1 MTTAS
6 GLSEVSGSAGSRT
19 HYRTCHLCEAMCGVA
34 LQVDGGRV
42 VSVRGD
48 KQDPLSRGYICPK
61 AAALG
66 DLQDDPDRL
75 RYPLRRTAT
84 GKGLA
89 GYTRISWDEALAEVA
104 ERLPAI
110 QAAHGNNA
118 VAVYAGN
125 PTVHNYSALL
135 SWLFFTKSLKTRSRF
150 SATSVDQLPHHLTA
164 LLMFGHQLLLPIPD
178 VDRTDFMLI
187 LGANPAVSNG
197 SLMSAPGI
205 AKRLT
210 AIRERGGQVV
220 LIDPRRTE
228 TAELVDRHHFIR
240 PGTDVLLMLALL
252 HTVLTEGLAAP
263 GRLAALTSGL
273 DELAPLC
280 AEFSPEVAAG
290 PTGIAAADIRAL
302 GRAFAGARAAV
313 CYGRMG
319 VSTQEFGAAT
329 QWLINVLN
337 IVTGNLDRPGGAMF
351 TRPAFDL
358 VALAAQLGERG
369 HFDKGRSRVRKLP
382 EYGGEYPVS
391 TLAEEILTPGRGQI
405 RALVTHAG
413 NPVLS
418 TPNGAALDRA
428 LASLDYMVAI
438 DFYLNETTRHAHL
451 ILPPTYSLEHDHYD
465 ATFHLLAVR
474 NTAKYSPALLTPAPD
489 TRHEYQI
496 LGELTARIGA
506 RGAAWL
512 TPLRRKLYAELTPQR
527 LLALGLRL
535 GPYGFAGS
543 GLSLQKLK
551 DAAHGLD
558 LGPLTSCLPERLYT
572 ADKKIQLVPAVLR
585 GDLARVRQKFLRAA
599 TPANPPAASASTA
612 ATLADPP
619 AATASAAVPPAAS
632 ASAAVTPAASAS
644 ATGTGAPGSPSA
656 DAATGGYDLQLIG
669 RRHLRSN
676 NSWMHN
682 SQRLVKGPPRCTLL
696 IHPDD
701 AARRGIV
708 AEQRVRVRSRV
719 GSIALPAE
727 LTADVMPGVVSIPHG
742 WGHDRPGI
750 ALATAQ
756 AHPGVS
762 VNDLTDELLVDELCG
777 NAVLNGVPVRVEAA
791 SET

>member
-1 MTTAS
+1 MTTPT
-6 GLSEVSGSAGSRT
+6 GLSEEGASTAGQT

-34 LQVDGGRV
+34 LQVQGGRV

-48 KQDPLSRGYICPK
+48 KDDPLSRGYICPK

-66 DLQDDPDRL
+66 DLHDDPDRL
-75 RYPLRRTAT
+75 RHPLRRTAA

-110 QAAHGNNA
+110 QAAHGRNA

-125 PTVHNYSALL
+125 PTVHNYSAML
-135 SWLFFTKSLKTRSRF
+135 SWLFFVKSLRTRSRF
-150 SATSVDQLPHHLTA
+150 SATSVDQLPHHLTS

-197 SLMSAPGI
+197 SLMTAPGI

-220 LIDPRRTE
+220 LIDPRRSE

-273 DELAPLC
+273 AELAPLLT
-280 AEFSPEVAAG
+280 EFPPEVAAG

-302 GRAFAGARAAV
+302 ARAFAGAHSAV

-351 TRPAFDL
+351 TKPAFDL
-358 VALAAQLGERG
+358 VALAAQLGETG

-382 EYGGEYPVS
+382 EHGGEYPVS
-391 TLAEEILTPGRGQI
+391 TLAEEILTPGPGQI
-405 RALVTHAG
+405 RALITHAG

-418 TPNGAALDRA
+418 TPNGATLDRA

-465 ATFHLLAVR
+465 ATFHILAVR
-474 NTAKYSPALLTPAPD
+474 NTAKYAPALLAPAAD
-489 TRHEYQI
+489 TRHDYQI
-496 LGELTARIGA
+496 LGELTARLGA
-506 RGAAWL
+506 RGSAWL
-512 TPLRRKLYAELTPQR
+512 TPLRRKLYAALTPQR

-535 GPYGFAGS
+535 GPYGLGGS
-543 GLSLQKLK
+543 GLSLGKLK
-551 DAAHGLD
+551 EAVHGLD

-572 ADKKIQLVPAVLR
+572 PDKKIQLVPPVLT
-585 GDLARVRQKFLRAA
+585 GDLARVRQKFLGGAA
-599 TPANPPAASASTA
+599 AQAAGTKPQA
-612 ATLADPP
+612 ADPRP
-619 AATASAAVPPAAS
+619 QAGGAADV
-632 ASAAVTPAASAS
+632 
-644 ATGTGAPGSPSA
+644 
-656 DAATGGYDLQLIG
+656 YDLQLIG

-696 IHPDD
+696 IHPED

-708 AEQRVRVRSRV
+708 TAQQVRVRSRV

-727 LTADVMPGVVSIPHG
+727 LTAEVMPGVVSIPHG

-750 ALATAQ
+750 ALSTAQ
-756 AHPGVS
+756 AHPGAS
-762 VNDLTDELLVDELCG
+762 VNDLTDDLLLDELCG
-777 NAVLNGVPVRVEAA
+777 NAALNGVPVRVEATGEA
-791 SET
+791 